1 MKLKNKNLIVF
12 IAAALFIAYGLMGQ
26 LPAAVKGEILRAGE
40 ELRAGNMESVFTF
53 RDNVDRLST
62 EELRY
67 HDALMDVNS
76 VKDRILGTR
85 VVIKD
90 DTVIARADSGSLI
103 GTSGEVTAEGVF
115 AVIDELDKLKT
126 IAENNGAHF
135 LYCAVPTKDCYEIPP
150 ENIRNCNR
158 KNFNILTD
166 CLSKSDVPYIDLS
179 VIFEDDKIPE
189 EKRYYMT
196 DHHWTTLSG
205 FYAADAICQRLA
217 SLYGFV
223 YDKNTGI
230 ISNYEVETYKDLF
243 LGSWGK
249 KVGVYFA
256 PGGAD
261 DFDLITPSFE
271 TDMIE
276 SQPFKDQV
284 REGRFEDTVLY
295 SENLERDYY
304 GKNPYATYSGGDFR
318 LQIIRNN
325 LNPEGARILVV
336 RDSYACV
343 VTPFLALN
351 ASEVHVCDVRDF
363 DFVGE
368 KLNIADYIQEIHPD
382 YVLVVYGG
390 VTEVGSDK
398 LDFY

>member
-1 MKLKNKNLIVF
+1 
-12 IAAALFIAYGLMGQ
+12 
-26 LPAAVKGEILRAGE
+26 
-40 ELRAGNMESVFTF
+40 
-53 RDNVDRLST
+53 
-62 EELRY
+62 
-67 HDALMDVNS
+67 
-76 VKDRILGTR
+76 
-85 VVIKD
+85 
-90 DTVIARADSGSLI
+90 
-103 GTSGEVTAEGVF
+103 
-115 AVIDELDKLKT
+115 
-126 IAENNGAHF
+126 
-135 LYCAVPTKDCYEIPP
+135 
-150 ENIRNCNR
+150 
-158 KNFNILTD
+158 
-166 CLSKSDVPYIDLS
+166 
-179 VIFEDDKIPE
+179 
-189 EKRYYMT
+189 
-196 DHHWTTLSG
+196 
-205 FYAADAICQRLA
+205 
-217 SLYGFV
+217 
-223 YDKNTGI
+223 
-230 ISNYEVETYKDLF
+230 
-243 LGSWGK
+243 
-249 KVGVYFA
+249 
-256 PGGAD
+256 
-261 DFDLITPSFE
+261 
-271 TDMIE
+271 MIE